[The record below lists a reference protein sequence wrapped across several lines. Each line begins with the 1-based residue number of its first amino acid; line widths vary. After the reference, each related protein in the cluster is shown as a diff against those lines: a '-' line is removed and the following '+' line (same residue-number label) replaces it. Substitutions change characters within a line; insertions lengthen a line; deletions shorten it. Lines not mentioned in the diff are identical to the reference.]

1 MNRRETTVVALL
13 TAALM
18 LGAGIAVV
26 RRGQLLRE
34 RRSARVTVSQAV
46 TDTMAAAPASV
57 EGQPLDLNTAT
68 AGQLEAL
75 PGIGHVLALRI
86 IDFRTKNGGFKS
98 VEQLRRVSGI
108 GPKRYAVLKEL
119 VFVGAAG
126 DTGR

>member
-13 TAALM
+13 TVALV

-26 RRGQLLRE
+26 RRGQLIRE
-34 RRSARVTVSQAV
+34 RERTPVTVLQAA
-46 TDTMAAAPASV
+46 TDAAAAAPAHV
-57 EGQPLDLNTAT
+57 EGQLLDLNTAT

-75 PGIGHVLALRI
+75 PGIGQVLALRV
-86 IDFRTKNGGFKS
+86 IDFRTKNGGFES
-98 VEQLRRVSGI
+98 VAQLRRVSGI

-119 VFVGAAG
+119 VFVGAAD